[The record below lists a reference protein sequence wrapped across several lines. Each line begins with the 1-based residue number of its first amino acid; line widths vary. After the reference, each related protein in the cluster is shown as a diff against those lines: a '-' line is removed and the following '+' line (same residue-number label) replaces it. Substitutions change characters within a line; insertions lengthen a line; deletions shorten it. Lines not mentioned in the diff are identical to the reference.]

1 MSHYFPKELWKLTA
15 LRLGEDRAASLG
27 INLQILRIKVLILV
41 AMMTATA
48 ISFVGVIGFIGLVA
62 PHVARMLLGE
72 DQRFF
77 LPGAMLVG
85 AAFFIPFLR
94 YYPKLLS
101 LVHYFQWV
109 LLPRLL
115 GCLSSFGLF

>member
-1 MSHYFPKELWKLTA
+1 
-15 LRLGEDRAASLG
+15 
-27 INLQILRIKVLILV
+27 
-41 AMMTATA
+41 MMTATA

-85 AAFFIPFLR
+85 AAFLSSLR
-94 YYPKLLS
+94 YYPKSLS
-101 LVHYFQWV
+101 LVHCSQW
-109 LLPRLL
+109 
-115 GCLSSFGLF
+115 GL

>member
-1 MSHYFPKELWKLTA
+1 MTA

-27 INLQILRIKVLILV
+27 INLQVLRIKVLVLV

-77 LPGAMLVG
+77 YPEPCWLVRHSY
-85 AAFFIPFLR
+85 PFLR
-94 YYPKLLS
+94 YYPKSLS
-101 LVHYFQWV
+101 LVHYSPWRCHLVYWGAF
-109 LLPRLL
+109 LLLDY
-115 GCLSSFGLF
+115 FK

>member
-1 MSHYFPKELWKLTA
+1 MYALLSKELWKLTA

-27 INLQILRIKVLILV
+27 INLQVLRIKVLVLV

-72 DQRFF
+72 DQTF
-77 LPGAMLVG
+77 LLTGRDVSLVRHSY
-85 AAFFIPFLR
+85 PFLR
-94 YYPKLLS
+94 YCPKLLS
-101 LVHYFQWV
+101 LEHCSQWG